1 MAQVLVFAY
10 STVLGILLGVTYDVF
25 RIVRMIINSKNIAVF
40 IQDVLY
46 FILSGV
52 ITFLFVLGVNSG
64 ESRFYILAGEGIG
77 WIVYHVTI
85 GDVIYKC
92 SNMIVSKTKSK
103 IISIKEKISKKFS
116 KTNGKSE

>member
-1 MAQVLVFAY
+1 MAQVLVFVY
-10 STVLGILLGVTYDVF
+10 SMVLGILLGVTYDVF
-25 RIVRMIINSKNIAVF
+25 RSVRMIINSKNIAVF

-64 ESRFYILAGEGIG
+64 DSRFYILAGEGIG

-85 GDVIYKC
+85 GEMIYKC

-103 IISIKEKISKKFS
+103 ISSIKEKIRKKFS
-116 KTNGKSE
+116 KTNSKSE